1 MFRIILQIVYEFFLR
16 FLEAADF
23 QPGIGKR
30 YIDQKF
36 VLQVQTVLLE
46 TCFSSDEMILG
57 YARQPVCPCVRSS
70 VGTVGF
76 RPNHEETAGLLKRG
90 PVLMNFRA
98 HPLIEMLESYFD
110 VIYDLAYLLDHFCT

>member
-36 VLQVQTVLLE
+36 VLQVQSYTIELLLQVVGNLLFKQRNDFGV
-46 TCFSSDEMILG
+46 CQLARLSVRPFVRRYYRFSSEPEG
-57 YARQPVCPCVRSS
+57 NRRFVRNKAQ
-70 VGTVGF
+70 
-76 RPNHEETAGLLKRG
+76 RPTMRPHEFWSIFSYLSTAI
-90 PVLMNFRA
+90 A
-98 HPLIEMLESYFD
+98 
-110 VIYDLAYLLDHFCT
+110 